1 MARGRTSAAAKEVH
15 SLAPGAQRPAP
26 PSHLTAAQRRE
37 WRAIVDRL
45 PADWFTREN
54 HALLAQYCRHVDNAN
69 RLAKAIAKTDLATV
83 AGAESFDKLTRMH
96 EREGRAAS
104 SLATRMRLTQQSRY
118 NAQSANTAAK
128 NAGTA
133 ERKPWES

>member
-1 MARGRTSAAAKEVH
+1 MARGRTSAAAKEVQP
-15 SLAPGAQRPAP
+15 LAPCGQRPAP
-26 PSHLTAAQRRE
+26 PTHLTAAQRRE
-37 WRAIVDRL
+37 WKAVVDRL
-45 PADWFTREN
+45 PADWFAREN
-54 HALLAQYCRHVDNAN
+54 YPLLAQYVRHVDNAN
-69 RLAKAIAKTDLATV
+69 RLAKAIAKTDLTTV

-128 NAGTA
+128 NSGTA
-133 ERKPWES
+133 ARKPWES